1 MSTYTVSKETIE
13 LKLFIGYNL
22 VNGEGFKTLELAN
35 EFVRLR
41 AAAKKDDLVCIGMAK
56 SKGLY
61 IPQFNHYD

>member
-22 VNGEGFKTLELAN
+22 VNGTGFETLELAN

-41 AAAKKDDLVCIGMAK
+41 AAAQIDDLVCIGMAQN
-56 SKGLY
+56 KGLY